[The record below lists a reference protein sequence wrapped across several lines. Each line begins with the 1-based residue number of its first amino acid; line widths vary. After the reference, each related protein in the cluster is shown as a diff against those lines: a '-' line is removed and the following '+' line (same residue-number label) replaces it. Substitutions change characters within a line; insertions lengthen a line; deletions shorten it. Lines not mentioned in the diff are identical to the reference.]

1 MPKKFFYVLLDVIE
15 VYIPAVML
23 LCLFTSFIAGII
35 FRYVFRNPQ
44 PWTFELSSI
53 SFLQLAILSA
63 CFVQRNDRHIVF
75 DMIYS
80 RASERTQC
88 LMRIIGGIIICFTA
102 AVLIPT
108 SIKYSASMYGLK
120 TQILKWPRSIV
131 FVCFPVSFV
140 IMEIRYLH
148 KVIIDFMLLFNKNKI

>member
-1 MPKKFFYVLLDVIE
+1 MHRKIFNVLIDLIE

-53 SFLQLAILSA
+53 SFLQLAILSG

-80 RASERTQC
+80 KASERAQC
-88 LMRIIGGIIICFTA
+88 LMRILGGIIICFTA
-102 AVLIPT
+102 AILIPI
-108 SIKYSASMYGLK
+108 SIKYVASMYGLK
-120 TQILKWPRSIV
+120 TQILKWPRYII
-131 FVCFPVSFV
+131 FICFPLSFI
-140 IMEIRYLH
+140 IMEVMIWIWMIKL
-148 KVIIDFMLLFNKNKI
+148 